1 MQASGVRARLLRAL
15 ARRAWLVTSLAVLGW
30 LAYVVGAMV
39 SGRPFRPGWLGTLFF
54 IFVASALLQAW
65 VGSLRRMAIRESLL
79 PVLPKR
85 KLRAQYPKLEARDAD
100 LVERGFRQFFMAC
113 ARSRGRYVA
122 MPSKAVDAY
131 WHAFIL
137 DTRSY
142 AEWCERTL
150 GRFLHHVPAERLGSD
165 AKANDG
171 LRRAW
176 FFACK
181 EEAINPRKPTRLP
194 LLFALD
200 AKLGIEGGV
209 VYSPRPRPVGGPG
222 DGGDAFGISYGDDFC
237 DDAFS
242 GDADGMGGVDGSDGG
257 DGGSSGGD
265 GGGDGGGCRGTD

>member
-1 MQASGVRARLLRAL
+1 LKGQLLRAL
-15 ARRAWLVTSLAVLGW
+15 ARHAKLVTSLAVLGW
-30 LAYVVGAMV
+30 LAWIAGAI
-39 SGRPFRPGWLGTLFF
+39 STRQPFRFGWFGTLFF
-54 IFVASALLQAW
+54 ILVASALLAAW
-65 VGSLRRMAIRESLL
+65 VGSRQRMAIRESAL

-85 KLRAQYPKLEARDAD
+85 KLRQEFPQLAAKDAD

-113 ARSRGRYVA
+113 SRSNGQYVA
-122 MPSKAVDAY
+122 MPSKVVDAY

-142 AEWCERTL
+142 AEWCDRTL

-181 EEAINPRKPTRLP
+181 DEAIDPRKPSRLP

-200 AKLGIEGGV
+200 HKLGIAGGV
-209 VYSPRPRPVGGPG
+209 VYSPAPRPKVGSAAAGTE
-222 DGGDAFGISYGDDFC
+222 ITYGDDFT
-237 DDAFS
+237 DASFS
-242 GDADGMGGVDGSDGG
+242 GDASDMGGAD
-257 DGGSSGGD
+257 SGGD
-265 GGGDGGGCRGTD
+265 GGDGGGCGGD

>member
-1 MQASGVRARLLRAL
+1 LLRAL
-15 ARRAWLVTSLAVLGW
+15 ARRAALVTWLAVLGW
-30 LAYVVGAMV
+30 IAYVAGAMV
-39 SGRPFRPGWLGTLFF
+39 SGRAFRPGWLVTLFA
-54 IFVASALLQAW
+54 IFVAAALLQAW
-65 VGSLRRMAIRESLL
+65 VGSWRRMAIRESPL

-85 KLRAQYPKLEARDAD
+85 KLRAQYPNLGAKDAD

-113 ARSRGRYVA
+113 ARSGGQYVA

-150 GRFLHHVPAERLGSD
+150 GRFLHHVPAGRLGSD
-165 AKANDG
+165 ARANDG

-181 EEAINPRKPTRLP
+181 DEAIDPRKPTRLP

-209 VYSPRPRPVGGPG
+209 VYSPLPRRLALQSGGDDDG
-222 DGGDAFGISYGDDFC
+222 ADVTYGDDFIGDAFAGDASGWGGVDGGDA
-237 DDAFS
+237 
-242 GDADGMGGVDGSDGG
+242 GSG

-265 GGGDGGGCRGTD
+265 GGDGGGCGGTD

>member
-1 MQASGVRARLLRAL
+1 MRAL
-15 ARRAWLVTSLAVLGW
+15 ARHAKLISWLAVLGW
-30 LAYVVGAMV
+30 LAWIAGALAAKQ
-39 SGRPFRPGWLGTLFF
+39 PFRIGWLGTLFF
-54 IFVASALLQAW
+54 IFVSASLLAAW
-65 VGSLRRMAIRESLL
+65 VGSWQRMAIREGAL

-85 KLRAQYPKLEARDAD
+85 KLRQEFPTLTAKDAD

-113 ARSRGRYVA
+113 SRSNGKYVA
-122 MPSKAVDAY
+122 MPSRVVDAY

-142 AEWCERTL
+142 AKWCDRTL

-181 EEAINPRKPTRLP
+181 DEAINPRKPSRLP

-200 AKLGIEGGV
+200 TKFGVAGGV
-209 VYSPRPRPVGGPG
+209 VYSPTPRPKGLAAGGN
-222 DGGDAFGISYGDDFC
+222 AEISYGGDFS
-237 DDAFS
+237 DASFA
-242 GDADGMGGVDGSDGG
+242 GDAGDMGGA
-257 DGGSSGGD
+257 DGGSD
-265 GGGDGGGCRGTD
+265 GGGDGGGGDGGGCGGGGD

>member
-1 MQASGVRARLLRAL
+1 MKRQLLNAL
-15 ARRAWLVTSLAVLGW
+15 ARHAKLVTWLAVLGW
-30 LAYVVGAMV
+30 FAWIGG
-39 SGRPFRPGWLGTLFF
+39 SISTKQPFRVGWFGTLFF
-54 IFVASALLQAW
+54 IFVSSALLAAW
-65 VGSLRRMAIRESLL
+65 VRSRQRMAIREGRL

-85 KLRAQYPKLEARDAD
+85 KLRQEFPALAAKDAD

-113 ARSRGRYVA
+113 SRSDGQYVA
-122 MPSKAVDAY
+122 MPSKIVDAY

-181 EEAINPRKPTRLP
+181 DEAINPRKPSRLP

-200 AKLGIEGGV
+200 NKFGVQGGV
-209 VYSPRPRPVGGPG
+209 VYSPALRPKVASAEGGI
-222 DGGDAFGISYGDDFC
+222 DITYGDDFT
-237 DDAFS
+237 DASFS
-242 GDADGMGGVDGSDGG
+242 GDAGDLGGA
-257 DGGSSGGD
+257 D
-265 GGGDGGGCRGTD
+265 GGGDGGGCGGGD